1 MDGWIDEAAS
11 ITDVAQR
18 REIYCKVAEQ
28 INKDLPRMYLY
39 ERLLLT
45 GYRDVIQNFK
55 VSPGPSDFVTGTQ
68 DWWLKQ

>member
-18 REIYCKVAEQ
+18 KALYCKVAEQ
-28 INKDLPRMYLY
+28 INKDMPRLYLY

-45 GYRDVIQNFK
+45 GYRDSVQNFK
-55 VSPGPSDFVTGTQ
+55 VSPSASDFTWGAA